1 MAGDYARVSYDPGR
15 KWRGLTAQ
23 QGRVTVE
30 ADWNEAAAIV
40 RERDRQLTLDVVGP
54 VGTPDQGYS
63 VTAVAAAGGPPGSTP
78 GDLLIGPGTLYL
90 GGERLDLDAPVD
102 YALQPDWL
110 DFSTDPLWLAPA
122 VPAGPGPSYEVV
134 YLLASEQEVSAVED
148 PALADVALGGPDT
161 MQRQRILQHFVRQP
175 SPSGDIG
182 DSWSAV
188 VGSLQSAGLGFDGA
202 TMRAGSAASLLVSFT
217 NPAAAP
223 SLCQP
228 VMTGGYLGAENQMI
242 RVMVA
247 SADTSGVP
255 TIVWGFDDASFLY
268 RIQAATYDPGSG
280 NTTLTLAT
288 APVDSYHIPVAGQ
301 AVEVLRDA
309 AQLTAT
315 SPVQLQGTDFIA
327 SPAGVVTLLT
337 SAYDPDLRQLVV
349 SGQLPPDY
357 LSGATPQL
365 FLRVWQAEV
374 AAPPGQPIPL
384 VSVNQAGTA
393 ADTGI
398 AVTVSSSTGAF
409 HFGDFWRF
417 ALRPIEPAIIYPE
430 RYLAGPQPP
439 DGPRTWTCPLAVLEW
454 EAGSATVLHAVPPF
468 AGLAELTA
476 KGGCCTVDV
485 GLPDVDGGASLPNLL
500 AGYANRGPVTICLE
514 PGTYTLPAPL
524 VLGPGLD
531 GLTLQGS
538 REGVLL
544 QAAAAPGPAFAAGL
558 IAVQGASSV
567 TIRGIELAPA
577 PVTVT
582 VPAGSF
588 AGLSSQNQ
596 VLLDAFGTQL
606 QVAFGIC
613 AGSAVG
619 LTIEDC
625 TFTLPAPGGTNFFGA
640 GVYAS
645 GAITGVAVTDCTFR
659 SAAALTTAPFYALT
673 AGTQPQ
679 PQPPWQL
686 TFGCLQVPASGSAG
700 AGGTGLLDDASIEGC
715 TFQDVTV
722 PALLMSELGSL
733 SIDRNTVRDS
743 YGGFWLVSLD
753 PAHSGFF
760 DPNAVGDPA
769 TFQTFARQGTTPLL
783 DRILVIA
790 PAIGQALPP
799 SPPSPPGSGPQ
810 PPGTAGS
817 LRLDFRDCQV
827 DAVITGSNS
836 GAGLLV
842 IDLAE
847 GTGSAVI
854 HGNRIRNRFPA
865 GDAALA
871 YGLEEAGITGNIL
884 ANEVAA
890 AELPAANL
898 NSFSMV
904 LSATATP
911 LGVPAVAITGNV
923 LIGTTE
929 LPVRPSTI
937 PSALQDWDVLNT
949 VIPYVVPPVV
959 TGIAPVSGKPAGGDS
974 VTITGSG
981 FTGAT
986 SVMFGATAAT
996 AMTVGSDAQI
1006 TATSPA
1012 GAGTVDVTV
1021 TTPAGTSASSAAD
1034 QFTYTAVPAVVT
1046 GISPAVGSA
1055 AGGNSVTITG
1065 SGFLGAASVQF
1076 GTVSAPAIT
1085 VVSDTQI
1092 TATSPAGSPGIVDV
1106 TVVNR
1111 AGPSAT
1117 GTADK
1122 FSYISPPTVT
1132 GISPASGTAVGGAI
1146 VTITGT
1152 GFSGN
1157 VSVQFGT
1164 VSAPAMTVVSGTQI
1178 TATSPP
1184 GAGTVDVTVS
1194 NTAGTSA
1201 TSAADRFEYV
1211 PAITGISPASGPVT
1225 GGTTVTIAGAGFTG
1239 ATSVNFGA
1247 ATAAMTVD
1255 SGFQITAT
1263 SPPGAAV
1270 GSVGISVT
1278 TPTGTSAATAAG
1290 QFTYLP
1296 AVTGVSPSTGLTT
1309 GGVSVTITGTGF
1321 TGATGVRFGAA
1332 AAAMT
1337 VNSNTQITATSPSSA
1352 AGTVDV
1358 TVTVPAGT
1366 SAISRPA
1373 DQFEYFRKPIKEGK
1387 EGKETKEGKE
1397 AIRKETTALEKAA
1410 LEQVRPTLAA
1420 AAEEMTG
1427 GTAAAFIEP
1436 SERPDVGA
1444 QLRDDGS
1451 TDPGQ

>member
-1 MAGDYARVSYDPGR
+1 MAGDYARVSYDPRR
-15 KWRGLTAQ
+15 KWRGLAAQ
-23 QGRVTVE
+23 QGRVSVE
-30 ADWNEAAAIV
+30 ADWNEAAAIA

-54 VGTPDQGYS
+54 VGTPDQGYA
-63 VTAVAAAGGPPGSTP
+63 VTAIPAAGGPPGSTP
-78 GDLLIGPGTLYL
+78 GDLLIGAGTLYL

-110 DFSTDPLWLAPA
+110 DFSTDPFWLAPA
-122 VPAGPGPSYEVV
+122 VPATPETSYEVV
-134 YLLASEQEVSAVED
+134 YLLAAEQEVSAVED

-161 MQRQRILQHFVRQP
+161 MQRQRILQHFVRQL
-175 SPSGDIG
+175 SPSGDLG

-188 VGSLQSAGLGFDGA
+188 VGSLSSAGLQFDPA
-202 TMRAGSAASLLVSFT
+202 TMRAESAAALKVSFT
-217 NPAAAP
+217 NPTVAP
-223 SLCQP
+223 GPCQP

-247 SADTSGVP
+247 DADTSGVP

-268 RIQAATYDPGSG
+268 RIQAAKFDAGTG
-280 NTTLTLAT
+280 NTTLTLAS

-315 SPVQLQGTDFIA
+315 SPVQLQETDFIA
-327 SPAGVVTLLT
+327 SPAGVVTPIA
-337 SAYDPDLRQLVV
+337 SAYDPNQRQLVV

-357 LSGATPQL
+357 LSDATPQL
-365 FLRVWQAEV
+365 FLRVWQSAV
-374 AAPPGQPIPL
+374 AAPPDQPIPL

-393 ADTGI
+393 ADTGV
-398 AVTVSSSTGAF
+398 AVTLSSSTGAF
-409 HFGDFWRF
+409 HQGDFWRF
-417 ALRPIEPAIIYPE
+417 ALRPIQPAVVYPG

-439 DGPRTWTCPLAVLEW
+439 DGPRTWACPLAVVEW
-454 EAGSATVLHAVPPF
+454 EAGDATILHAVPPF

-485 GLPDVDGGASLPNLL
+485 GPSDVDGGASLPYLL
-500 AGYANRGPVTICLE
+500 ASYVNRGPVTICLE

-538 REGVLL
+538 REGVVL
-544 QAAAAPGPAFAAGL
+544 QAPNAPGAEFVSGL

-577 PVTVT
+577 PVTAT
-582 VPAGSF
+582 LPAGAF
-588 AGLSSQNQ
+588 ASLSSQNQ

-613 AGSAVG
+613 ASSAAG
-619 LTIEDC
+619 LTVQDC
-625 TFTLPAPGGTNFFGA
+625 TVTLPAPGGSNFFGA

-645 GAITGVAVTDCTFR
+645 GTMTGASVANCTFG
-659 SAAALTTAPFYALT
+659 SAAALTTAPFYDLA
-673 AGTQPQ
+673 AGIQPQ

-686 TFGCLQVPASGSAG
+686 TFGYLQVPSSAA
-700 AGGTGLLDDASIEGC
+700 AGTGGIGLLDDASIQGC
-715 TFQDVTV
+715 SFQDVTV
-722 PALLMSELGSL
+722 PALLMAGLGSL

-753 PAHSGFF
+753 PAQSGFF
-760 DPNAVGDPA
+760 DPNAVGNPA
-769 TFQTFARQGTTPLL
+769 TFHTFAQQGTAPLL

-799 SPPSPPGSGPQ
+799 PPPGSAPQ
-810 PPGTAGS
+810 PPAAAGS
-817 LRLDFRDCQV
+817 LRLAFRDCQV

-842 IDLAE
+842 INLAE
-847 GTGSAVI
+847 ATGSAVV
-854 HGNRIRNRFPA
+854 HGSRIRNRFPA
-865 GDAALA
+865 GAAALA
-871 YGLEEAGITGNIL
+871 YGLEEASITGNIL

-890 AELPAANL
+890 GELPAPDL
-898 NSFSMV
+898 NSFSMA

-923 LIGTTE
+923 LVGTTG
-929 LPVRPSTI
+929 LPARPGTI
-937 PSALQDWDVLNT
+937 PSVLQNWDVLNT

-959 TGIAPVSGKPAGGDS
+959 TGISPASGKPSGGDS

-986 SVMFGATAAT
+986 GVKFGATAVT
-996 AMTVGSDAQI
+996 APTIGSDAQI

-1012 GAGTVDVTV
+1012 GGGTVDVTV
-1021 TTPAGTSASSAAD
+1021 TTPAGTSATSAAD

-1055 AGGNSVTITG
+1055 VGGNSVTITG
-1065 SGFLGAASVQF
+1065 SGFLGATSVQF
-1076 GTVSAPAIT
+1076 GTVTAPAMT
-1085 VVSDTQI
+1085 VVSDSQI
-1092 TATSPAGSPGIVDV
+1092 TATSPAGGPSPVQV

-1111 AGPSAT
+1111 AGSSAT
-1117 GTADK
+1117 SPADE
-1122 FSYISPPTVT
+1122 FTYISPPTVT
-1132 GISPASGTAVGGAI
+1132 GISPASGTAVGGTI
-1146 VTITGT
+1146 VTITGS

-1157 VSVQFGT
+1157 VGVQFGT
-1164 VSAPAMTVVSGTQI
+1164 ASAPAMTVVSATQI

-1184 GAGTVDVTVS
+1184 GDGTVDVTVS

-1201 TSAADRFEYV
+1201 TSAADRFGYV
-1211 PAITGISPASGPVT
+1211 SAITGLSPAGGPVT
-1225 GGTTVTIAGAGFTG
+1225 GGTAVTIAGAGFTG
-1239 ATSVNFGA
+1239 ATSVNFGT
-1247 ATAAMTVD
+1247 ATAAMTVN
-1255 SGFQITAT
+1255 SGFQITAI

-1270 GSVGISVT
+1270 GNVNISVT
-1278 TPTGTSAATAAG
+1278 TPTGTSAAS
-1290 QFTYLP
+1290 QFTYRP
-1296 AVTGVSPSTGLTT
+1296 AVTGVSPSTGRTT
-1309 GGVSVTITGTGF
+1309 GGESVTITGIGF
-1321 TGATGVRFGAA
+1321 TGVTGVRFGSATA
-1332 AAAMT
+1332 VMT
-1337 VNSNTQITATSPSSA
+1337 VNSGTQITATSPPGR
-1352 AGTVDV
+1352 AGTVVDV
-1358 TVTVPAGT
+1358 TVTGPTGT

-1373 DQFEYFRKPIKEGK
+1373 DQFEYVGK
-1387 EGKETKEGKE
+1387 EAAAKETGKE
-1397 AIRKETTALEKAA
+1397 AIRKETVKEAGKEIEFA
-1410 LEQVRPTLAA
+1410 RPTLAA

-1427 GTAAAFIEP
+1427 GTAEAFIEP

>member
-1 MAGDYARVSYDPGR
+1 MAGDCARVSYDPNR

-40 RERDRQLTLDVVGP
+40 REQDRQLTLNVVGP
-54 VGTPDQGYS
+54 VGTPDHGYG
-63 VTAVAAAGGPPGSTP
+63 VTAIPATGGPPGSTP
-78 GDLLIGPGTLYL
+78 GDLFIGPGTLYL

-110 DFSTDPLWLAPA
+110 DFSSDPLWRVPA
-122 VPAGPGPSYEVV
+122 VPAAAGTSYEVV

-175 SPSGDIG
+175 SPSGGLD
-182 DSWSAV
+182 DSWNAV
-188 VGSLQSAGLGFDGA
+188 VGSLQSTGLQFHAA
-202 TMRAGSAASLLVSFT
+202 TMSAESAARLLVSFT
-217 NPAAAP
+217 NPTVAAGP
-223 SLCQP
+223 CQP

-255 TIVWGFDDASFLY
+255 TIVWGFDDASFLH
-268 RIQAATYDPGSG
+268 RIQAAAFDPSTG
-280 NTTLTLAT
+280 NTTLTLAS
-288 APVDSYHIPVAGQ
+288 APVDSYHTPVVGQ

-315 SPVQLQGTDFIA
+315 SPVQLQDTDFIA
-327 SPAGVVTLLT
+327 SPAGAVTMLT
-337 SAYDPDLRQLVV
+337 SAYDPTQRQLVV

-357 LSGATPQL
+357 QSAAAPQL
-365 FLRVWQAEV
+365 FLRVWQTTV

-384 VSVNQAGTA
+384 VTVNQAGTA
-393 ADTGI
+393 ADTGV
-398 AVTVSSSTGAF
+398 AVTLSSGTGAF
-409 HFGDFWRF
+409 HHGDFWRF
-417 ALRPIEPAIIYPE
+417 ALRPIQPAIVYPG
-430 RYLAGPQPP
+430 RYLTDPQPP
-439 DGPRTWTCPLAVLEW
+439 DGPRTWACPLAVLEW
-454 EAGSATVLHAVPPF
+454 EAGSATVLHAVPRF

-485 GLPDVDGGASLPNLL
+485 GPSDVDGGASLPYLL
-500 AGYANRGPVTICLE
+500 ARYANRGPVTVCLK

-531 GLTLQGS
+531 GLTLQSCG
-538 REGVLL
+538 EGAVL
-544 QAAAAPGPAFAAGL
+544 QAPNAPGAGFLSGL

-567 TIRGIELAPA
+567 TIRGVELAPA
-577 PVTVT
+577 PVAFTP
-582 VPAGSF
+582 PAGSF
-588 AGLSSQNQ
+588 GGQNQ

-606 QVAFGIC
+606 QVAFGI
-613 AGSAVG
+613 SASNAAG

-625 TFTLPAPGGTNFFGA
+625 TFSLPAPGGANFFGA
-640 GVYAS
+640 GIYAT
-645 GAITGVAVTDCTFR
+645 GTMTGVAVTNCTFQ
-659 SAAALTTAPFYALT
+659 SAATLTTAPFYDLA

-686 TFGCLQVPASGSAG
+686 TFGCLQVPSPASAG
-700 AGGTGLLDDASIEGC
+700 AGGIQLLDEASIGRC

-722 PALLMSELGSL
+722 PTLLMAALGSL

-769 TFQTFARQGTTPLL
+769 KFLTFARQGTAPLL

-799 SPPSPPGSGPQ
+799 PPPGSGPQ
-810 PPGTAGS
+810 QPTAGGS
-817 LRLDFRDCQV
+817 LRVDFRDCQV

-847 GTGSAVI
+847 ATGSAVV
-854 HGNRIRNRFPA
+854 HGSRIRNRFPA
-865 GDAALA
+865 GDTALA
-871 YGLEEAGITGNIL
+871 YGLEEASITGNIL

-890 AELPAANL
+890 AQLPAQNT
-898 NSFSMV
+898 NSFSIV

-911 LGVPAVAITGNV
+911 LGVPAVAIAGNV
-923 LIGTTE
+923 LVGTTE
-929 LPVRPSTI
+929 LPARPSTV
-937 PSALQDWDVLNT
+937 PSVLQDWDVLNT

-959 TGIAPVSGKPAGGDS
+959 TGISPPSGKPAGGDS
-974 VTITGSG
+974 VTITGRG

-986 SVMFGATAAT
+986 SVKFGATAAV
-996 AMTVGSDAQI
+996 AMTVGSDSQI

-1012 GAGTVDVTV
+1012 GTDTVDVTV
-1021 TTPAGTSASSAAD
+1021 TTPAGTSATSAAD
-1034 QFTYTAVPAVVT
+1034 QFTYTAVPAVVS
-1046 GISPAVGSA
+1046 GVSPTVGTA

-1076 GTVSAPAIT
+1076 GTATAPAMT
-1085 VVSDTQI
+1085 VNSDTQI
-1092 TATSPAGSPGIVDV
+1092 TATSPAGSPGTVNV
-1106 TVVNR
+1106 TVTNR

-1117 GTADK
+1117 SAADQ
-1122 FSYISPPTVT
+1122 FTYISPPTVT
-1132 GISPASGTAVGGAI
+1132 GISPASGTAVGGTI
-1146 VTITGT
+1146 VTITGS

-1164 VSAPAMTVVSGTQI
+1164 VGAPAMTVVSGSQI
-1178 TATSPP
+1178 TATSPA
-1184 GAGTVDVTVS
+1184 GTGTVDITVS
-1194 NTAGTSA
+1194 NPAGTSA
-1201 TSAADRFEYV
+1201 TSAADRFGYV
-1211 PAITGISPASGPVT
+1211 PAITGISPTSGPVT

-1239 ATSVNFGA
+1239 ATSVHFGT
-1247 ATAAMTVD
+1247 ATAAMTVNSD
-1255 SGFQITAT
+1255 AQITAT
-1263 SPPGAAV
+1263 SPPAAGPGTV
-1270 GSVGISVT
+1270 DITVT
-1278 TPTGTSAATAAG
+1278 TSTATSVISRPAD

-1296 AVTGVSPSTGLTT
+1296 VVTGVSPSTGLTT
-1309 GGVSVTITGTGF
+1309 GGTSVRVTGQGF
-1321 TGATGVRFGAA
+1321 TGATGVHFGTAS
-1332 AAAMT
+1332 AAMT
-1337 VNSNTQITATSPSSA
+1337 VNSDTQITATSP
-1352 AGTVDV
+1352 AGAGSVDV
-1358 TVTVPAGT
+1358 TVTIPAGT

-1373 DQFEYFRKPIKEGK
+1373 DQFTYIRKVVIKESGK
-1387 EGKETKEGKE
+1387 EGIGKE
-1397 AIRKETTALEKAA
+1397 AISKETFALEKTTDRA
-1410 LEQVRPTLAA
+1410 LAA
-1420 AAEEMTG
+1420 PAAVQEEMTG
-1427 GTAAAFIEP
+1427 GTEEAFIEP

-1444 QLRDDGS
+1444 HLLDGDS
-1451 TDPGQ
+1451 TAPEQG

>member
-15 KWRGLTAQ
+15 KWRGLSAQ

-40 RERDRQLTLDVVGP
+40 RERDRKLTLDVVGP
-54 VGTPDQGYS
+54 VGTPDQGYA
-63 VTAVAAAGGPPGSTP
+63 VTAIPAAGGPPGSTP

-110 DFSTDPLWLAPA
+110 DFSTDPLWQAPA
-122 VPAGPGPSYEVV
+122 VPAAPGTSYEVV

-182 DSWSAV
+182 GSWSAV
-188 VGSLQSAGLGFDGA
+188 VGSLQSAGLGFDAA

-217 NPAAAP
+217 NPTVAP

-337 SAYDPDLRQLVV
+337 SSYDPDLRQLVV
-349 SGQLPPDY
+349 SGQLPADY

-365 FLRVWQAEV
+365 FLRVWQAEA
-374 AAPPGQPIPL
+374 AAPPGQPVPL

-398 AVTVSSSTGAF
+398 AVTLSSSTGAF
-409 HFGDFWRF
+409 HSGDFWRF
-417 ALRPIEPAIIYPE
+417 ALRPIEPAIVYPE

-485 GLPDVDGGASLPNLL
+485 GLSDVDGGASLPYLL
-500 AGYANRGPVTICLE
+500 ASYANRGPVTICLE
-514 PGTYTLPAPL
+514 PGTYLLPAPL
-524 VLGPGLD
+524 VLGAALD

-538 REGVLL
+538 REGVVL
-544 QAAAAPGPAFAAGL
+544 QAAAGAESGFVSGL

-567 TIRGIELAPA
+567 TIRGIELVPAPA
-577 PVTVT
+577 SLVP
-582 VPAGSF
+582 PAGSF
-588 AGLSSQNQ
+588 GGLSTQNQ
-596 VLLDAFGTQL
+596 VLLDAFSTQL
-606 QVAFGIC
+606 QVAFGISSSG
-613 AGSAVG
+613 AAG

-640 GVYAS
+640 GIYS
-645 GAITGVAVTDCTFR
+645 IGTMTDVAVTNCTFQ
-659 SAAALTTAPFYALT
+659 SAAALTTAPFYALA
-673 AGTQPQ
+673 AGSQPQ

-686 TFGCLQVPASGSAG
+686 TFGCLQVPAPASAG
-700 AGGTGLLDDASIEGC
+700 GAGLLDAASIGRC

-722 PALLMSELGSL
+722 PALLMAGLGSL

-753 PAHSGFF
+753 SAQLDFF
-760 DPNAVGDPA
+760 DPNAIGVPA
-769 TFQTFARQGTTPLL
+769 TFQTFAQQGTAPLL
-783 DRILVIA
+783 DRILVMA
-790 PAIGQALPP
+790 PAIGQALAPP
-799 SPPSPPGSGPQ
+799 PPGSGPQ
-810 PPGTAGS
+810 QPSAAGS
-817 LRLDFRDCQV
+817 LRLAVRDCQV

-847 GTGSAVI
+847 ATGSAVV

-871 YGLEEAGITGNIL
+871 FGLEEASITGNIL

-929 LPVRPSTI
+929 LPVRPGTI

-981 FTGAT
+981 FSGAT
-986 SVMFGATAAT
+986 SVKFGAAAAT

-1012 GAGTVDVTV
+1012 GAATVDVTV

-1076 GTVSAPAIT
+1076 GTVGAPAMT

-1092 TATSPAGSPGIVDV
+1092 TATSPAGGPGIIDV

-1111 AGPSAT
+1111 AGPSAV

-1122 FSYISPPTVT
+1122 FTYISPPTVT

-1178 TATSPP
+1178 TATSPA

-1201 TSAADRFEYV
+1201 TSAADRFGYV
-1211 PAITGISPASGPVT
+1211 PAITAVSSASGPVT

-1239 ATSVNFGA
+1239 ATSVHFGVA
-1247 ATAAMTVD
+1247 NAAMTV
-1255 SGFQITAT
+1255 SSAFQITAT

-1270 GSVGISVT
+1270 GSVDISVT
-1278 TPTGTSAATAAG
+1278 TPTGTSAATAAD

-1309 GGVSVTITGTGF
+1309 GGESVTITGTGF
-1321 TGATGVRFGAA
+1321 TGATGVHFGAA

-1410 LEQVRPTLAA
+1410 LEQARPTLAA
-1420 AAEEMTG
+1420 AAEEVTG
-1427 GTAAAFIEP
+1427 GTAEAFIEP

>member
-1 MAGDYARVSYDPGR
+1 MAGDYARVSYDPRR

-23 QGRVTVE
+23 QGRVSVE
-30 ADWNEAAAIV
+30 ADWNEAVAIA

-54 VGTPDQGYS
+54 VGTPDQGYA
-63 VTAVAAAGGPPGSTP
+63 VTAIPAAGGPPGSTP
-78 GDLLIGPGTLYL
+78 GDLLIGAGTLYL

-110 DFSTDPLWLAPA
+110 DFSTDPFWLAPA
-122 VPAGPGPSYEVV
+122 VPTAPGTSYEVV
-134 YLLASEQEVSAVED
+134 YLLAAEQEVSAVED

-161 MQRQRILQHFVRQP
+161 MQRQRILQHFVRQV
-175 SPSGDIG
+175 SPSGDLG

-188 VGSLQSAGLGFDGA
+188 VGSLQSAGLQFDPA
-202 TMRAGSAASLLVSFT
+202 TMRAESAAALTVSFT
-217 NPAAAP
+217 NPAVAP
-223 SLCQP
+223 GPCQP

-242 RVMVA
+242 RVMVVA
-247 SADTSGVP
+247 ADTSAVP

-268 RIQAATYDPGSG
+268 RIQAAAFDPGTG
-280 NTTLTLAT
+280 NTTLTLAS

-315 SPVQLQGTDFIA
+315 SPVQLRETDFIA
-327 SPAGVVTLLT
+327 SPAGIVTLLT
-337 SAYDPDLRQLVV
+337 NAYDPNQRQLVV

-357 LSGATPQL
+357 LSDATPQL
-365 FLRVWQAEV
+365 FLRVWQAMV
-374 AAPPGQPIPL
+374 AAPPGQPVALI
-384 VSVNQAGTA
+384 SVNQAGTA
-393 ADTGI
+393 ADTGV
-398 AVTVSSSTGAF
+398 AVTLSSSTGAF
-409 HFGDFWRF
+409 HQGDFWRF
-417 ALRPIEPAIIYPE
+417 ALRPIQPAVVYPG

-439 DGPRTWTCPLAVLEW
+439 DGPRTWACPLAVVEW
-454 EAGSATVLHAVPPF
+454 EAGSATILHAVPPF

-476 KGGCCTVDV
+476 QGGCCTVDV
-485 GLPDVDGGASLPNLL
+485 GPPDVDGGASLPYLL
-500 AGYANRGPVTICLE
+500 ASYANRGPVTICLE

-538 REGVLL
+538 REGVVL
-544 QAAAAPGPAFAAGL
+544 QALNAPGAEFVAGL

-577 PVTVT
+577 PVAAT
-582 VPAGSF
+582 VPASSF

-606 QVAFGIC
+606 QVAFGIT
-613 AGSAVG
+613 ASSAAG
-619 LTIEDC
+619 LTVEDC
-625 TFTLPAPGGTNFFGA
+625 TFTMPAPGGTNFFGA

-645 GAITGVAVTDCTFR
+645 GTMTGTAVANCTFG
-659 SAAALTTAPFYALT
+659 SAAALTTAPFYDLA
-673 AGTQPQ
+673 AGIQPQ

-686 TFGCLQVPASGSAG
+686 TFGCLQVPSSAG
-700 AGGTGLLDDASIEGC
+700 TGGTELLDGASIQGC
-715 TFQDVTV
+715 TFQDLTV
-722 PALLMSELGSL
+722 PALLMAGLGSV
-733 SIDRNTVRDS
+733 SIDRNAVRDS

-753 PAHSGFF
+753 PARPGFF

-769 TFQTFARQGTTPLL
+769 KFQTFAQQGTAPLL

-799 SPPSPPGSGPQ
+799 PPPPGSAPL
-810 PPGTAGS
+810 PPAAAAGS
-817 LRLDFRDCQV
+817 LRLDLRDCQV

-842 IDLAE
+842 VDLAE
-847 GTGSAVI
+847 ATGSAVV
-854 HGNRIRNRFPA
+854 HGSRIRNRFPA
-865 GDAALA
+865 GAAALA
-871 YGLEEAGITGNIL
+871 YGLEEASITGNIL

-890 AELPAANL
+890 AELPGPDL

-923 LIGTTE
+923 LVGTTE
-929 LPVRPSTI
+929 LPARPGTI
-937 PSALQDWDVLNT
+937 PSVLQDWDVLNT
-949 VIPYVVPPVV
+949 VIPYVVPPLV
-959 TGIAPVSGKPAGGDS
+959 TGISPVSGKPAGGDS
-974 VTITGSG
+974 VTIAGSG

-986 SVMFGATAAT
+986 SVKFGATAAT

-1006 TATSPA
+1006 TATSPP
-1012 GAGTVDVTV
+1012 GGGTVEVTV
-1021 TTPAGTSASSAAD
+1021 TTPAGTSATSGAD
-1034 QFTYTAVPAVVT
+1034 MFTYTAVAAAVT
-1046 GISPAVGSA
+1046 GISPAVGTA

-1065 SGFLGAASVQF
+1065 SGFLGATSVQF
-1076 GTVSAPAIT
+1076 GGVTAPAMT

-1092 TATSPAGSPGIVDV
+1092 TATSPAGGQGIVDV
-1106 TVVNR
+1106 TVVNL

-1122 FSYISPPTVT
+1122 FTYISPPTVT
-1132 GISPASGTAVGGAI
+1132 EISPASGTAVGGTI
-1146 VTITGT
+1146 VTITGA

-1164 VSAPAMTVVSGTQI
+1164 ASAPAMTVVSATQI

-1184 GAGTVDVTVS
+1184 GSGTVDVTVS

-1201 TSAADRFEYV
+1201 TSAADRFGYI

-1239 ATSVNFGA
+1239 ATSVHFGT
-1247 ATAAMTVD
+1247 ATAAMTVN

-1270 GSVGISVT
+1270 GSVDISVT

-1309 GGVSVTITGTGF
+1309 GGESVTITGTGF

-1337 VNSNTQITATSPSSA
+1337 VNSNTQITATSPSGA
-1352 AGTVDV
+1352 AGFVDV
-1358 TVTVPAGT
+1358 TVTGPAGT
-1366 SAISRPA
+1366 SAINRPA

-1410 LEQVRPTLAA
+1410 LEQARPVLAA

-1427 GTAAAFIEP
+1427 GTAEAFIEP

-1444 QLRDDGS
+1444 QLGEDGS